1 MGTEGDWGEAFVF
14 KGAGS
19 FATQARAAKT
29 WNAIIKFG
37 REKKWDLRPGD
48 ITPKQMR
55 LFLQDRAKV
64 ISPRSVQNEASH
76 MRRAIE
82 GAGQVIGDLK
92 DKKNVWSSTRMS
104 ITSASRVGG
113 KAAADPAKWE
123 EAKKQMPSDIRA
135 VVGLIQALGLRA
147 REGIMSTDSLKEW
160 SQGLSA
166 PELQHPGRSGC
177 YLELHDG
184 AKGDRSRHIFIPT
197 ERLQVVQA
205 AVENARAVV
214 ATSKTGFL
222 VDVEGLKEAMK
233 FYSNTI
239 GRLGLKGDDSGHGL
253 RRAWAQQQFAYY
265 RNRGFDEKES
275 LRRLSNDLGHGDG
288 RGRWVWNN
296 YLLGG
301 TGDTA

>member
-1 MGTEGDWGEAFVF
+1 MGTQGDWGKAFVF
-14 KGAGS
+14 KGSGS

-37 REKKWDLRPGD
+37 REKKWDLRPGN
-48 ITPKQMR
+48 ITPKQTR
-55 LFLQDRAKV
+55 LFLEDRAKV

-76 MRRAIE
+76 IRRAVE

-92 DKKNVWSSTRMS
+92 DKNNVWSSTRMS
-104 ITSASRVGG
+104 IKPASRIGA
-113 KAAADPAKWE
+113 KAAADPEKWA
-123 EAKKQMPSDIRA
+123 EAKKQMPKDILA

-147 REGIMSTDSLKEW
+147 REGVMATNSLKEW
-160 SQGLSA
+160 SQALSA
-166 PELQHPGRSGC
+166 PELRDPGRSGF

-184 AKGDRSRHIFIPT
+184 AKGDRPRHIFVPQG
-197 ERLQVVQA
+197 RLEVVQA
-205 AVENARAVV
+205 AVQGARAVV
-214 ATSKTGFL
+214 AAGKTGFL
-222 VDVEGLKEAMK
+222 VDVEGLKPAMRL
-233 FYSNTI
+233 YSNTI

-301 TGDTA
+301 TGETA